1 MSAIVKFPFKDKN
14 SEENDSKFLTPRI
27 LGRSRRF
34 TNSVVRHNENI
45 VFKIDP
51 GEVNKDLTYLI
62 VNHIW
67 GKISPFFYIQMYL
80 TVLNILIEDSN
91 RSILEL

>member
-1 MSAIVKFPFKDKN
+1 MYLNNKFRRTDMSAIVKFPFKDKN

-34 TNSVVRHNENI
+34 TNSAVRQNENI

-67 GKISPFFYIQMYL
+67 GKF
-80 TVLNILIEDSN
+80 
-91 RSILEL
+91 RSLSI